1 MRKIVLKEFSKILEN
16 KPDLLS
22 QFIDD
27 GFIIENMHIGCLPPV
42 PIHADTIGTKIH
54 VFYYFTFFIHQKI

>member
-16 KPDLLS
+16 KPNLLS

-27 GFIIENMHIGCLPPV
+27 GFIIENMHIGCLPV
-42 PIHADTIGTKIH
+42 PIHADTIGIKRASLWETR
-54 VFYYFTFFIHQKI
+54 